1 MNPYSI
7 PFYLIRILP
16 IKVGAIK
23 MINTEVQLSQDP
35 VSLRQRLNPRRR
47 AATISLFHS
56 DMIWRKRPRAANEE
70 EEA

>member
-1 MNPYSI
+1 M
-7 PFYLIRILP
+7 
-16 IKVGAIK
+16 KVGAIK

>member
-1 MNPYSI
+1 M
-7 PFYLIRILP
+7 
-16 IKVGAIK
+16 KVGAIK

-35 VSLRQRLNPRRR
+35 VSLRDRDSTP
-47 AATISLFHS
+47 AAAAISLFHS

>member
-1 MNPYSI
+1 M
-7 PFYLIRILP
+7 
-16 IKVGAIK
+16 KVGAIK

-70 EEA
+70 EEEA